1 MDRGRRCLKAV
12 FDPAAFE
19 PFSRTPDA
27 AAFETLWASSPDA
40 VLAHLSHA
48 AYHAAATVETLVE
61 RLGAVETYTFGL
73 DGRAQRADAPASA
86 LLAVWHD
93 KAILLFRGSACMHDT
108 LTNLWFVRRR
118 FGAARVHSGFAQRF
132 EQLWPDI
139 EQRVEMVAAS
149 VPSLPCLPIMATGHS
164 LGGALA
170 CLAGTRFP
178 FDRIVTFG
186 APRVGLG
193 LESIFRAREYRRIV
207 NGRDPVCWIPLPI
220 GYRHHGDA
228 TVLVD
233 PDHGTSATYDH
244 AIVYYA
250 EILELLADEQSV
262 ESSKTLGD

>member
-1 MDRGRRCLKAV
+1 MDRVRRCLKAV

-48 AYHAAATVETLVE
+48 AYHPAAAAETLLE
-61 RLGAVETYTFGL
+61 RLGAVETYTFGQ
-73 DGRAQRADAPASA
+73 DGRAHRAETAASA
-86 LLAVWHD
+86 VLAVWHD
-93 KAILLFRGSACMHDT
+93 KAILLFRGSAGMHDM
-108 LTNLWFVRRR
+108 LTDLWFLRRR
-118 FGAARVHSGFAQRF
+118 FGAALVHSGFAQRF
-132 EQLWPDI
+132 ERLWPDI
-139 EQRVEMVAAS
+139 ESCVETVAAS
-149 VPSLPCLPIMATGHS
+149 VPIHATGHS

-178 FDRIVTFG
+178 FDWIVTFG
-186 APRVGLG
+186 EPRVGVG
-193 LESIFRAREYRRIV
+193 IESIFRARAHRRIV
-207 NGRDPVCWIPLPI
+207 NGRDPVCRVPLPI

-233 PDHGTSATYDH
+233 PHHGTSATYDH

-250 EILELLADEQSV
+250 EILELLADERAV
-262 ESSKTLGD
+262 GRPTPLAP

>member
-1 MDRGRRCLKAV
+1 MDRVRRCLAAV

-27 AAFETLWASSPDA
+27 AAFETLWSSSPDA

-48 AYHAAATVETLVE
+48 AYHPGSTVEALVE
-61 RLGAVETYTFGL
+61 RLGAVETYTFGQ
-73 DGRAQRADAPASA
+73 DGRAHRAETAASA
-86 LLAVWHD
+86 VLAVWHD
-93 KAILLFRGSACMHDT
+93 KAILLFRGSAGMHDM
-108 LTNLWFVRRR
+108 LTDLWFLRRR
-118 FGAARVHSGFAQRF
+118 FGGALVHSGFAQRF
-132 EQLWPDI
+132 GQLWPEI
-139 EQRVEMVAAS
+139 ESRVEMVAAS
-149 VPSLPCLPIMATGHS
+149 VPILSFMATGHS

-186 APRVGLG
+186 EPRVGLG
-193 LESIFRAREYRRIV
+193 LESIFRAREHRRIV
-207 NGRDPVCWIPLPI
+207 NGRDPVCRVPLPI
-220 GYRHHGDA
+220 GYCHHGDA

-250 EILELLADEQSV
+250 EILELLADEAASPA
-262 ESSKTLGD
+262 L

>member
-1 MDRGRRCLKAV
+1 MDRVRRCLKAV

-149 VPSLPCLPIMATGHS
+149 VSSLPFMATGHS